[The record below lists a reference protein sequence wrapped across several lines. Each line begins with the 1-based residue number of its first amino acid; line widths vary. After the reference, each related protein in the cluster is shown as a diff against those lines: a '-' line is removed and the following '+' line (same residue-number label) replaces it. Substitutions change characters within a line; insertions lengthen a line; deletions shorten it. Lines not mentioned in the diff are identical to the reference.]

1 MTHRSICIA
10 SFLATVSL
18 LFAGAAGA
26 QERRAK
32 APADPLVFGDG
43 ATYEVKFDDDPLGA
57 LSSDII
63 VPRIEVRGGFAHAG
77 LMRPRTQF
85 VVEMLKSVEAI

>member
-1 MTHRSICIA
+1 MTHRSTRTA
-10 SFLATVSL
+10 SFLATLSL
-18 LFAGAAGA
+18 LCAGAAGA
-26 QERRAK
+26 EEPGTK
-32 APADPLVFGDG
+32 AASDPLVFGDG

-57 LSSDII
+57 LSGDVL